1 MRFVWDQVRGK
12 SGQEDKGV
20 FRMKKTIVMF
30 DMDGTL
36 TEPRQSFDYAL
47 LERSLYQLVNRG
59 AHIGIITGSDEDYL
73 KEQMGEF
80 LLKSSARYKT
90 HLMPCNGT
98 KYFKPPQN
106 AADGF
111 ELVTEVSMKKALGLD
126 NYRKLIEELILSQVH
141 MSTYGIPLTGH
152 FINCRG
158 SLINWCPIGRNA
170 DDEERKQ
177 FKSLDESES
186 IREEVINELKAMLEQ
201 KGLLRKL
208 TIKFGGD
215 TSFDIYPKG
224 WDKTYGLRH
233 FNGWDVW
240 FVGDRCDV
248 GGNDYELYEAC
259 LGQSYVSS
267 GPAHTKEIIEC
278 IMTNLG
284 GQK

>member
-1 MRFVWDQVRGK
+1 MN
-12 SGQEDKGV
+12 
-20 FRMKKTIVMF
+20 KTIVMF

-36 TEPRQSFDYAL
+36 TEPRKAFDYSL
-47 LERSLYQLVNRG
+47 LGDSLYGLTNAGV
-59 AHIGIITGSDEDYL
+59 HVGIITGSDEDYL
-73 KEQMGEF
+73 REQMGEF
-80 LLKSSARYKT
+80 LLKSSSRYKT

-98 KYFKPPQN
+98 KYFRPPN
-106 AADGF
+106 FAN
-111 ELVTEVSMKKALGLD
+111 EEHKLISEVSMKKALGTE

-170 DDEERKQ
+170 DDEERAL
-177 FKSLDESES
+177 FKTLDKAEGV
-186 IREEVINELKAMLEQ
+186 REKVIDELKAMLEQ

-233 FNGWDVW
+233 FQGWDVW
-240 FVGDRCDV
+240 FVGDRCGV

-267 GPAHTKEIIEC
+267 GPEHTKEIIEC
-278 IMTNLG
+278 VIKNLRG
-284 GQK
+284 AK

>member
-1 MRFVWDQVRGK
+1 
-12 SGQEDKGV
+12 
-20 FRMKKTIVMF
+20 MKKTIVMF

-36 TEPRQSFDYAL
+36 TEPRQPFDYSL
-47 LERSLYQLVNRG
+47 LGDSLYQLANTG

-73 KEQMGEF
+73 REQMREF

-98 KYFKPPQN
+98 KYFKPPKTS
-106 AADGF
+106 DDDF
-111 ELVTEVSMKKALGLD
+111 EFVSEVSMKKALGPD
-126 NYRKLIEELILSQVH
+126 NYRKLIDELILSQVH

-170 DDEERKQ
+170 DDDERDL
-177 FKSLDESES
+177 FKSLDKSQGV
-186 IREEVINELKAMLEQ
+186 REKVIDELKAMLEQ
-201 KGLLRKL
+201 KGLMKRL

-240 FVGDRCDV
+240 FVGDRCGE
-248 GGNDYELYEAC
+248 GGNDYELYKAC
-259 LGQSYVSS
+259 LEQSYVSS
-267 GPAHTKEIIEC
+267 GPKHTKEIVESI
-278 IMTNLG
+278 IVNLG
-284 GQK
+284 GKNE

>member
-1 MRFVWDQVRGK
+1 MN
-12 SGQEDKGV
+12 
-20 FRMKKTIVMF
+20 KTIVMF

-47 LERSLYQLVNRG
+47 LGDSLYQLVNCG
-59 AHIGIITGSDEDYL
+59 VHIGIITGSDEDYL
-73 KEQMGEF
+73 REQMGEF

-98 KYFKPPQN
+98 KYFRPPKFAN
-106 AADGF
+106 EDF
-111 ELVTEVSMKKALGLD
+111 KLNTYVSMKKALGVD

-141 MSTYGIPLTGH
+141 MSSYGIPLTGH

-170 DDEERKQ
+170 DDEERAI
-177 FKSLDESES
+177 FKTLDKTEG
-186 IREEVINELKAMLEQ
+186 IREKVIDELKAMLEQ

-233 FNGWDVW
+233 FRNWDVW

-248 GGNDYELYEAC
+248 GGNDYEIFEAC
-259 LGQSYVSS
+259 DDKGYITA
-267 GPAHTKEIIEC
+267 GPEHTKEIIDN
-278 IMTNLG
+278 IVMKLRD
-284 GQK
+284 KP